1 MKVDIESGLSKL
13 FTSAHR
19 LFTEKNKYI
28 IRGWQFVGVF
38 GFVKFWQL
46 EWFNQIVDFIAPIQV
61 GISFLNRQYYSFELF
76 TIV

>member
-1 MKVDIESGLSKL
+1 MKVDSESGHSKL
-13 FTSAHR
+13 LTSAHQ

-28 IRGWQFVGVF
+28 IRDWQFVGGF

-46 EWFNQIVDFIAPIQV
+46 ERFNQIVDFIAPIQI
-61 GISFLNRQYYSFELF
+61 GINFLNRQYYSFELF